1 MKRAYIGIG
10 SNLGQKEK
18 NITLSLSS
26 LKRLPGTEVLSVSS
40 VYETEP
46 WGYKDQDNF
55 YNACALLKTSLSP
68 NALLGA
74 LLGIEAALGRER
86 PFKNSPRVID
96 LDLLIYEGEKISTP
110 ELSVPHPRIKERAF
124 VLEPLS
130 DIILEQDKVFIS
142 FDQIYKNRDASGI
155 IRKFNLNSLF

>member
-130 DIILEQDKVFIS
+130 DIILEQDKAFIS

-155 IRKFNLNSLF
+155 IRKFNLDSLF